1 MAKTKSNGPRG
12 ARGSAM
18 LEPEVETAPRERL
31 SELQLKRLRATV
43 SLAYQNVEPVR
54 RRFSE
59 AGISPRD
66 LKSLHDLSQLPFTS
80 KRDLLENYPF
90 GHFAVAQRELRR
102 IHASSGT
109 TSARPT
115 VVGYTQRDLDTWSG
129 LMARSL
135 ACAGAV
141 AGDVLH
147 NAFGY
152 GLFTG
157 GLGFHYGAERL
168 GCTVVPISGGS
179 TERQVT
185 MMRDLRATVMASTP
199 SYAMRIAEVAEQTG
213 AKICGGP
220 LRLGVF
226 GAEPWSETMRV
237 ELEKRLGINAID
249 LYGLSEVMG
258 PGVAVECGA
267 KRGMHVWEDHF
278 IAEIIDPETGR
289 PLPYGEIGELVI
301 TTLTKQ
307 ALPIIRYRTRDITRA
322 TDERCTCG
330 RTHARISKLTGRTDD
345 MLIIRG
351 VNVFPSQ
358 VEEVLLGFTD
368 LSAHYQLTVSRS
380 GPMDSLKV
388 QIEANPKLG
397 AAEYSVLAVRVEHQ
411 LKSSCGVSCA
421 VTIESPGTLP
431 RYEGK
436 ALRVRDLRKQ
446 SGSR

>member
-1 MAKTKSNGPRG
+1 MF
-12 ARGSAM
+12 
-18 LEPEVETAPRERL
+18 EPEIETAPREQFA
-31 SELQLKRLRATV
+31 ELQLKHLRATV
-43 SLAYQNVEPVR
+43 SLAIENVEPVR

-59 AGISPRD
+59 AGISPHD
-66 LKSLHDLSQLPFTS
+66 LKSLDNLSALPFTS

-90 GHFAVAQRELRR
+90 GLLAVPQHELRR

-115 VVGYTQRDLDTWSG
+115 VVGYTRRDLDTWSG

-135 ACAGAV
+135 ACAGAA

-185 MMRDLRATVMASTP
+185 MMRDFRATVIAATP
-199 SYAMRIAEVAEQTG
+199 SYAMHIAEVAEQSG
-213 AKICGGP
+213 ANIRGGP

-237 ELEKRLGINAID
+237 ELEKRLGIDAID

-267 KRGMHVWEDHF
+267 KRGMHIWEDHF
-278 IAEIIDPETGR
+278 IAEIVDPQTGR
-289 PLPYGEIGELVI
+289 PLPCGETGELVI

-307 ALPIIRYRTRDITRA
+307 ALPIIRYRTRDLTRA
-322 TDERCTCG
+322 TTERCACG
-330 RTHARISKLTGRTDD
+330 RTHARISRLTGRTDD

-368 LSAHYQLTVSRS
+368 LTANYQLTVSRS
-380 GPMDSLKV
+380 GSMDSLQV
-388 QIEANPKLG
+388 QIEAAPGLG
-397 AAEYSVLAVRVEHQ
+397 AAEYQALAARVEHL
-411 LKSSCGVSCA
+411 LKSNVGLTCA
-421 VTIESPGTLP
+421 VTIETPGELP

-436 ALRVRDLRKQ
+436 AQRVRDLRKQ
-446 SGSR
+446 PRPG

>member
-1 MAKTKSNGPRG
+1 MY
-12 ARGSAM
+12 
-18 LEPEVETAPRERL
+18 EPQVETAPRERL
-31 SELQLKRLRATV
+31 AELQLKHLRATV
-43 SLAYQNVEPVR
+43 SLACRNVEAVR
-54 RRFSE
+54 RRFDE
-59 AGISPRD
+59 AGISPQD
-66 LKSLHDLSQLPFTS
+66 LKSLDDLSELPFTS
-80 KRDLLENYPF
+80 KRDLLVNYPF
-90 GHFAVAQRELRR
+90 GNFAVEQRELRR

-109 TSARPT
+109 SGSRPT

-168 GCTVVPISGGS
+168 GCTVVPMSGGS
-179 TERQVT
+179 TQRQVI
-185 MMRDLRATVMASTP
+185 MMRDFGATVMTSTP
-199 SYAMRIAEVAEQTG
+199 SYAMHIAEVAEQTRAG
-213 AKICGGP
+213 IRGGP

-237 ELEKRLGINAID
+237 ELEKRLGIEAID

-267 KRGMHVWEDHF
+267 KRGMHIWEDHF
-278 IAEIIDPETGR
+278 IVEIIDPQTGR
-289 PLPYGEIGELVI
+289 PLPHGETGELVI
-301 TTLTKQ
+301 TTLTRQ
-307 ALPIIRYRTRDITRA
+307 ALPIIRYRTRDITHA
-322 TDERCTCG
+322 TGERCACG
-330 RTHARISKLTGRTDD
+330 RTHARISKLAGRTDD

-351 VNVFPSQ
+351 VNVYPSQ
-358 VEEVLLGFTD
+358 VEEVLLGFSD
-368 LSAHYQLTVSRS
+368 LTANYQLTVSRS
-380 GPMDSLKV
+380 GSMDSL
-388 QIEANPKLG
+388 EAQVEADPRLG
-397 AAEYSVLAVRVEHQ
+397 AAEYRGLAAKVEHQ
-411 LKSSCGVSCA
+411 LKSNVGVTCA
-421 VTIESPGTLP
+421 VTIESPGKLP

-446 SGSR
+446 SGSG